1 MSCTSTL
8 NFMTRDSCVYLSFV
22 GLGLD
27 WLGWGRSALLGA
39 TLITDHGDERL
50 VK

>member
-1 MSCTSTL
+1 
-8 NFMTRDSCVYLSFV
+8 MTRDSCVSLSFV

-39 TLITDHGDERL
+39 TLITDPNHNASITRSNSENL
-50 VK
+50 I